1 MKKRLKTLR
10 AWGKLHPFSRNVL
23 HGSAQFTA
31 VWYLFAGFL
40 HLTAGYTPD
49 YFRAILYRDAALQV
63 APVTLAA
70 GIVLALLTDL
80 VEKERALM
88 AIVQKYTPQLVEK
101 GLSEARVRGTAVVKI
116 TIEHITGK
124 YYRR

>member
-1 MKKRLKTLR
+1 MCIRDR
-10 AWGKLHPFSRNVL
+10 
-23 HGSAQFTA
+23 FTA

-80 VEKERALM
+80 VLRKTEEK
-88 AIVQKYTPQLVEK
+88 K
-101 GLSEARVRGTAVVKI
+101 
-116 TIEHITGK
+116 
-124 YYRR
+124 

>member
-10 AWGKLHPFSRNVL
+10 SLGKLHPFSRNVL

-80 VEKERALM
+80 VLRKTEEK
-88 AIVQKYTPQLVEK
+88 K
-101 GLSEARVRGTAVVKI
+101 
-116 TIEHITGK
+116 
-124 YYRR
+124 

>member
-63 APVTLAA
+63 APVTLRRFLCTIFSPPSCAA
-70 GIVLALLTDL
+70 PG
-80 VEKERALM
+80 R
-88 AIVQKYTPQLVEK
+88 
-101 GLSEARVRGTAVVKI
+101 
-116 TIEHITGK
+116 
-124 YYRR
+124 